1 MRERNT
7 WRWIALP
14 ALGILLLIGLLIVGI
29 QDRASKRER
38 ALILEQ
44 AEPLEKQRDE
54 LIARRDRLERAFYE
68 QHLGQATEQLL
79 FLELDGRL
87 TEEVFPTLQE
97 RQITG
102 VLGLYEGN
110 FPGDEGRIGREELQ
124 SLLQAGWEL
133 CLVYQGEAGFSDW
146 DRAMTLRLQQEGLPK
161 PDTLYFPERTY
172 DPALEE
178 EILQCGYRTVIHHGE
193 NRMSLIT
200 GNVTEGLW
208 FVGARPWN
216 FTGVKDNLEELA
228 RLRGEQC
235 YTLRFTPGREEYEN
249 NAFVNMLDFVEPMR
263 RDGSLEIT
271 GFARARE
278 LHDPEKNGANA
289 AREAWLR
296 EDQELREQI
305 LDLNRQLQLVY
316 EQWKGGND
324 D

>member
-1 MRERNT
+1 MT
-7 WRWIALP
+7 GVQTCALP
-14 ALGILLLIGLLIVGI
+14 I
-29 QDRASKRER
+29 S
-38 ALILEQ
+38 
-44 AEPLEKQRDE
+44 
-54 LIARRDRLERAFYE
+54 
-68 QHLGQATEQLL
+68 
-79 FLELDGRL
+79 
-87 TEEVFPTLQE
+87 
-97 RQITG
+97 
-102 VLGLYEGN
+102 
-110 FPGDEGRIGREELQ
+110 
-124 SLLQAGWEL
+124 
-133 CLVYQGEAGFSDW
+133 
-146 DRAMTLRLQQEGLPK
+146 
-161 PDTLYFPERTY
+161 
-172 DPALEE
+172 
-178 EILQCGYRTVIHHGE
+178 
-193 NRMSLIT
+193 
-200 GNVTEGLW
+200 
-208 FVGARPWN
+208 WN